1 MVKNVV
7 IVGSTRTAIGKL
19 GGSMGTV
26 EADYL
31 GEYVIRDL
39 VEKTKINPESIDEV
53 ILGQAKQSAD
63 ISNIARVSSLRAGLP
78 LSVPGYTLHRQC
90 GSGLQSIN
98 NAVQQIQS
106 ENADIVIAGGAESM
120 STAPYYVS
128 GVRFGV
134 RAGNVELKDPNTAS
148 QPGSQPREEYGNDI
162 TMGWTSDNVAKKYEF
177 TREEQDAYALQS
189 QERAHRAIEEGRFKD
204 QIVPVEVKQRK
215 KTVVFDTDEHPRQ
228 TSMEALAKLRPVF
241 SKDGTTT
248 AGNASG
254 RNDGAAALLVMSED
268 KAKELGYTNGVR
280 VVAQASAGVEP
291 TTMGLGPIPATQKA
305 LKKAGLTIEDI
316 DVIELNEA
324 FAAQSLAFFKEFNL
338 PFDSEKVNP
347 NGGAIALGHPI
358 GATGAILMTK
368 LMHELERTGKRY
380 GLVTLCIAGGLGIA
394 TIVEN
399 VHFNESK

>member
-1 MVKNVV
+1 MYTMKNVV
-7 IVGSTRTAIGKL
+7 IVEAVRTAIGKL
-19 GGSMGTV
+19 GGTMQDVT
-26 EADYL
+26 ADYL
-31 GEYVIRDL
+31 GEYVIREL
-39 VEKTKINPESIDEV
+39 LERTKLDPNSIDEV

-63 ISNIARVSSLRAGLP
+63 ISNIARVASIRAGLP
-78 LSVPGYTLHRQC
+78 LSIPGYTLHRQC
-90 GSGLQSIN
+90 GSGLQSISS
-98 NAVQQIQS
+98 AAQQIQS
-106 ENADIVIAGGAESM
+106 DNGDIILAGGVESM

-128 GVRFGV
+128 GVRFGLKS
-134 RAGNVELKDPNTAS
+134 GNVELKDPNTAS
-148 QPGSQPREEYGNDI
+148 QPGSQPPETYGKDI
-162 TMGWTSDNVAKKYEF
+162 TMGWTSDNVAKEYNL
-177 TREEQDAYALQS
+177 TREDQDAFALRS
-189 QERAHRAIEEGRFKD
+189 QERAQNAIENGWFKE
-204 QIVPVEVKQRK
+204 QIVPVEIKQRK
-215 KTVVFDTDEHPRQ
+215 NTITFEVDEHPRQ

-254 RNDGAAALLVMSED
+254 RNDGAAAVLVMSED
-268 KAKELGYTNGVR
+268 KAKELGYTKGVR
-280 VVAQASAGVEP
+280 IIAQASSGVDP
-291 TTMGLGPIPATQKA
+291 NTMGLGPIPATNKA
-305 LKKAGLTIEDI
+305 LKKAGLTIDDI

-380 GLVTLCIAGGLGIA
+380 GLVTLCIAGGMGIA

-399 VHFNESK
+399 ISVSL

>member
-7 IVGSTRTAIGKL
+7 IVDSVRTAIGKL
-19 GGSMGTV
+19 GGSLGNV
-26 EADYL
+26 NADYL
-31 GEYVIRDL
+31 GEYVIRGLLDR
-39 VEKTKINPESIDEV
+39 TKLDPEMIDEV
-53 ILGQAKQSAD
+53 IMGQAKQSAD
-63 ISNIARVSSLRAGLP
+63 ISNLARVSSLRAGLP
-78 LSVPGYTLHRQC
+78 LGVPGYTLHRQC
-90 GSGLQSIN
+90 GSGLQAIN

-120 STAPYYVS
+120 SMAPYYVS

-134 RAGNVELKDPNTAS
+134 KAGNVELKDPNTAS
-148 QPGSQPREEYGNDI
+148 QPGSQPSEVYGTTI
-162 TMGWTSDNVAKKYEF
+162 TMGWTSDNVAKKHEF
-177 TREEQDAYALQS
+177 TREDQDAFALRS
-189 QERAHRAIEEGRFKD
+189 QERAHAAIEEGRFE
-204 QIVPVEVKQRK
+204 QEIVPVEIKERK
-215 KTVVFDTDEHPRQ
+215 KTVVFKTDEHPRQ
-228 TSMEALAKLRPVF
+228 TNMESLAKLRPVF
-241 SKDGTTT
+241 SPDGTTT

-268 KAKELGYTNGVR
+268 KAKELGYNKGVR
-280 VVAQASAGVEP
+280 VIAQAAAGVEP
-291 TTMGLGPIPATQKA
+291 TTMGEGPIPATEKA

-324 FAAQSLAFFKEFNL
+324 FAAQSLAFFKAFDI
-338 PFDSEKVNP
+338 PFDSPKVNP

-399 VHFNESK
+399 IATAE

>member
-7 IVGSTRTAIGKL
+7 IVDSVRTAIGKL
-19 GGSMGTV
+19 GGAMGNVT
-26 EADYL
+26 ADYL
-31 GEYVIRDL
+31 GEYVIREL
-39 VEKTKINPESIDEV
+39 VKRTKVDPNTIDEV
-53 ILGQAKQSAD
+53 IFGQAKQSAD

-90 GSGLQSIN
+90 GSGLQAIN

-106 ENADIVIAGGAESM
+106 ENGEILLVGGAESM

-148 QPGSQPREEYGNDI
+148 QPGSQPSEVYGEDI
-162 TMGWTSDNVAKKYEF
+162 TMGLTSDNVAKKYEF
-177 TREEQDAYALQS
+177 TREEQDAFALQS
-189 QERAHRAIEEGRFKD
+189 QERAQKAIEEGLFKD
-204 QIVPVEVKQRK
+204 QIVPVEVKERR
-215 KTVVFDTDEHPRQ
+215 KTVTFEVDEHPRQ

-241 SKDGTTT
+241 SENGTTT

-268 KAKELGYTNGVR
+268 KAKELGYTQGLR
-280 VVAQASAGVEP
+280 VIAQAAAGVDP
-291 TTMGLGPIPATQKA
+291 NTMGTGPIPATKKA
-305 LKKAGLTIEDI
+305 LEKAGLTIEDI

-324 FAAQSLAFFKEFNL
+324 FAAQSLAFLKDFNL
-338 PFDSEKVNP
+338 PYDSEKVNP

-368 LMHELERTGKRY
+368 LMHELRRTNKRY